1 MDETYDFLFKLVLVG
16 DSGVGKT
23 CVLFRFSEDDFI
35 STSIASIGWCIFF
48 SFQQCYVLYFL

>member
-23 CVLFRFSEDDFI
+23 CVLNRFAEDAFN
-35 STSIASIGWCIFF
+35 STYKATIGE
-48 SFQQCYVLYFL
+48 L